1 MLLGILLGVR
11 HLILAASMGDGHLG
25 VGAQLQRR
33 LIARGD
39 SADVVDILDVLPFR
53 LGPLLRGSYAAML
66 RHAPSVYEAI
76 YRSFFVPRKGSGMR
90 PDPLVAASCPAVLRA
105 IAAHQPDS
113 VVSTFHLCGQITGR
127 LRASGRLSVPSTVVV
142 TDLVAHR
149 MWLHPGNDAY
159 VCVHPTVAAEVA
171 AATGRPACSIAPAVS
186 DKFLTADDDELPRT
200 ETRAELGVPAS
211 MPAVLV
217 SAGAWGSGEVAKT
230 VAAVASSGHATVV
243 LCGRNEELR
252 RAVADGENVGRNVV
266 ALGWRD
272 DLPQV
277 MRACDVLVENAAGQ
291 TAMEALAAGL
301 PVVTYRPIPGHGRDG
316 ARRMAELGLSS
327 FADGDRELRSFV
339 ADLVTPDSA
348 RREAQ
353 VAAGLALFTADPVG
367 FLDLVEAQTS
377 EALRR

>member
-1 MLLGILLGVR
+1 
-11 HLILAASMGDGHLG
+11 
-25 VGAQLQRR
+25 
-33 LIARGD
+33 
-39 SADVVDILDVLPFR
+39 
-53 LGPLLRGSYAAML
+53 
-66 RHAPSVYEAI
+66 
-76 YRSFFVPRKGSGMR
+76 
-90 PDPLVAASCPAVLRA
+90 
-105 IAAHQPDS
+105 
-113 VVSTFHLCGQITGR
+113 
-127 LRASGRLSVPSTVVV
+127 
-142 TDLVAHR
+142 
-149 MWLHPGNDAY
+149 
-159 VCVHPTVAAEVA
+159 
-171 AATGRPACSIAPAVS
+171 
-186 DKFLTADDDELPRT
+186 LTADDDELPRT